1 MARFPFPVLSL
12 SLTLLAA
19 GPAAAVD
26 WPQFRGAGRPA
37 STLSSLYA
45 LSRQNPPA

>member
-26 WPQFRGAGRPA
+26 WPQFRGVNRGERGVNRGERCQAFR
-37 STLSSLYA
+37 
-45 LSRQNPPA
+45 